1 MNTPSAP
8 RHLGTPHGKHS
19 KGRGEPWRLPVVIP
33 ALLRKLTNGVERVTA
48 TGRNVG
54 QIIDALEK
62 SFPGIKDQ
70 LIENGELKLSVAVS
84 IDGEIGNGGV
94 LDPIRDDSEVY
105 FVPALSGGC

>member
-1 MNTPSAP
+1 MAT
-8 RHLGTPHGKHS
+8 
-19 KGRGEPWRLPVVIP
+19 VVIP
-33 ALLRKLTNGVERVTA
+33 ALLRKLTNGVERVTV
-48 TGRNVG
+48 TGRTVG

-94 LDPIRDDSEVY
+94 LDPIRDDSEVF
-105 FVPALSGGC
+105 FVPAISGGC